1 MAKTINGITFNNLS
15 RIGKGSSIS
24 NVKNPDIF
32 SETDLQEFIDAGE
45 EYRNVQS
52 VLIDWNGAE
61 WPATSPIT
69 APPTINNTADL
80 IKAVKYASTVG
91 GTEYVAG
98 DGITFESVGTGGPT
112 IKVNTTVVAT
122 QTDLAGKQNTMFAG
136 AGIDIVNGDT
146 ITVDTNVVATQL
158 DLADKQNKLTA
169 GNNISITNNTI
180 ACTIGTPNV
189 NTLGLI
195 KTGYNESDNN
205 YAVKVDS
212 NGKAYVTV
220 NATQQQPQYTVIFV
234 DEYSDNPYYVQ
245 TGYENETYSIPTL
258 PIVTGYTN
266 VGWNTKPSAST
277 SVTPS
282 GTFSNSNETY
292 YAIRSE
298 ITHLSSISVA
308 HGTMYKMENGD
319 ISTITIAPSPLNVA
333 MSENKSYVLYIEP
346 DTNYTLPTSNDY
358 VIGEKSDSYG
368 YRVSIK
374 AVKQA
379 KTINITCTE
388 AIGPTQPVTVLVQLD
403 IQNGSISDGMSNIQN
418 VVEGQIVTWSVTA
431 DTGYNLPTTITNGT
445 ISNGV
450 ITSTEA
456 GTDNITVR
464 CVCVKPTTY
473 TVKFIDELDNRT
485 YQESGAEG
493 KEITVA
499 PLVTKEGYTNI
510 GWREADA
517 STAVNFPT
525 PLTIGTVNVTYYDL
539 RTPITYAVTVN
550 VTGGTIDG
558 QTTKTYNVN
567 HNSSQAISV
576 TLNSEKYVISNV
588 SGYYDYDTNNNIVTI
603 KHVKANLTINI
614 ICKEQHT
621 VTFKDKYN
629 GSDIEITSAVG
640 IEGKSFIVPNVPTD
654 NPIYAEHYIAQGWHT
669 NYQSTVAQLIPQT
682 SYQFGNSNVSYY
694 AIRTPREYTVIFD
707 VTHGDAPTSDTIT
720 YGKALDVII
729 SPEANYEV
737 SNAYNL
743 NNQSQKFEVSGNKVT
758 VSGITE
764 DTTVKVIC
772 TEIVTPPTPTRN
784 VTFIDSQ
791 ASPTVNVTYSGAVS
805 TSITL
810 PPLATVTGYESLG
823 WDQDST
829 KTSNPKYAL
838 VDGSFIDVQYTF
850 GNQDETLYA
859 IRTQVTQPVTYDV
872 TLELTNGTVDGE
884 EATSTDSVT
893 ISTHQVASGQTTSW
907 TIIPNVGYEYPSS
920 VTNGTISGNV
930 ITSNT
935 VSNSDMTVVAVC
947 TASEE
952 PTKYYLGVITEDNLQ
967 SQAYVNNLI
976 ADSTTTTNAPMTS
989 ITLPSDAPSNNGYY
1003 HIFIYP
1009 SSWGTPS
1016 VMNGNTIVN
1025 TTPLTD
1031 ASISN
1036 PTGYAGFYLAD
1047 PRNNAGVVYN
1057 ITWN

>member
-1 MAKTINGITFNNLS
+1 MIIDNINYNNIPS
-15 RIGKGSSIS
+15 SKPTSVASVAGKIFDG
-24 NVKNPDIF
+24 KNQF
-32 SETDLQEFIDAGE
+32 WELE
-45 EYRNVQS
+45 EGDEPSKLVNAIE
-52 VLIDWNGAE
+52 IDWNGAE

-122 QTDLAGKQNTMFAG
+122 QTDLAGK
-136 AGIDIVNGDT
+136 
-146 ITVDTNVVATQL
+146 L
-158 DLADKQNKLTA
+158 DNDV
-169 GNNISITNNTI
+169 I
-180 ACTIGTPNV
+180 ANSS
-189 NTLGLI
+189 TLGLI
-195 KTGYNESDNN
+195 KTDYTESGNN

-212 NGKAYVTV
+212 NGNAYVTV
-220 NATQQQPQYTVIFV
+220 NTHQQQPQYTVMFV
-234 DEYSDNPYYVQ
+234 DKYSNNPYDVQ

-258 PIVTGYTN
+258 PTVTGYTN
-266 VGWNTKPSAST
+266 VGWNTNPNAST
-277 SVTPS
+277 AVELS
-282 GTFSNSNETY
+282 GKFGNSNETY

-298 ITHLSSISVA
+298 ITHLLSISVT
-308 HGTMYKMENGD
+308 HGTMYKMENDD
-319 ISTITIAPSPLNVA
+319 ISTITMAPSPLNVEI
-333 MSENKSYVLYIEP
+333 SENKSYVLYIEP
-346 DTNYTLPTSNDY
+346 DTNYTLHASDDY

-374 AVKQA
+374 PVKQD

-418 VVEGQIVTWSVTA
+418 VVQGQNVTWSVTA
-431 DTGYNLPTTITNGT
+431 DTGYNLPTAITNGT

-576 TLNSEKYVISNV
+576 TPNNGYVLFTV
-588 SGYYDYDTNNNIVTI
+588 SGYYDYDTNNNTVTV

-621 VTFKDKYN
+621 IRFMDKYS
-629 GSDIEITSAVG
+629 GGYEQVTSAVG
-640 IEGKSFIVPNVPTD
+640 IEGKSFIVPNVPTS
-654 NPIYAEHYIAQGWHT
+654 NPAYNPEYYISQGWHT
-669 NYQSTVAQLIPQT
+669 NNQSTVAQLIPQT
-682 SYQFGNSNVSYY
+682 SSQFGNASVDYY
-694 AIRTPREYTVIFD
+694 AIRTPKEFTVIFD
-707 VTHGDAPTSDTIT
+707 VDHGDAPTSDTIT
-720 YGKALDVII
+720 YGKSLDVMIT
-729 SPEANYEV
+729 PESNYEV

-743 NNQSQKFEVSGNKVT
+743 NKQSQTFAVSGNKVT

-791 ASPTVNVTYSGAVS
+791 ASPTVNVTYPGAVG

-810 PPLATVTGYESLG
+810 PPLATVTDYESLG

-838 VDGSFIDVQYTF
+838 VNGSFNTQYTF
-850 GNQDETLYA
+850 VNQDETYYA
-859 IRTQVTQPVTYDV
+859 IRTLATPGVTYNV

-884 EATSTDSVT
+884 ASTATGSVT
-893 ISTHQVASGQTTSW
+893 ISTHKVASGQTTSW
-907 TIIPNVGYEYPSS
+907 TITPNANYEYPSS

-930 ITSNT
+930 ITSDT
-935 VSNSDMTVVAVC
+935 VGNSDMTVVAVC
-947 TASEE
+947 TASEA
-952 PTKYYLGVITEDNLQ
+952 PTKYYLGVITEDNIQ

-976 ADSTTTTNAPMTS
+976 ANSTTTTNAPITS
-989 ITLPSDAPSNNGYY
+989 ITLPSGAPSNNGYY

-1009 SSWGTPS
+1009 ESWGTPS
-1016 VMNGNTIVN
+1016 VINHNTLAPVGLS
-1025 TTPLTD
+1025 PLSD
-1031 ASISN
+1031 AEISN
-1036 PTGYAGFYLAD
+1036 PSGYGAFYLDD
-1047 PRNNAGVVYN
+1047 PKNNAGAVYD